1 MAFLEIG
8 SYVVTVSFGGFLLI
22 RIFNATR
29 KNLCSIILNILL
41 GGSLFLILNIMGASL
56 PFNLVTGC
64 MIAFL
69 GVPGVVAIILL
80 RILFGIF

>member
-8 SYVVTVSFGGFLLI
+8 AYIVTVSFGGFLLI

-29 KNLCSIILNILL
+29 KNLCSIILNIML
-41 GGSLFLILNIMGASL
+41 GGSLFLILNLMGAEL
-56 PFNLVTGC
+56 PFNLITGG
-64 MIAFL
+64 MIVFL
-69 GVPGVVAIILL
+69 GAPGVIAIILL